1 MATLFAPDIE
11 IARHHFFKHV
21 AVAHFGANDFASVG
35 AEGFIEAEVAHY
47 RRNRSEEHTSELQSP
62 CNLVCRLL
70 LEKKNNDC
78 RSGPVDQHTARGV
91 ALLSD
96 PLPGFSAHALCR
108 ATALPSVCI
117 LNRYYRFV
125 FLFLSVACN

>member
-47 RRNRSEEHTSELQSP
+47 RRHRSEEHTSELQSP

-70 LEKKNNDC
+70 LEKKNDDC
-78 RSGPVDQHTARGV
+78 RRRSTPVYHARRHGIYSAVPARVAARAQRHPRIPPQWLLRSEEHTSELQSLAY
-91 ALLSD
+91 L
-96 PLPGFSAHALCR
+96 
-108 ATALPSVCI
+108 
-117 LNRYYRFV
+117 
-125 FLFLSVACN
+125 